1 MHIFGHFLHIPV
13 FSMHFEMRLP
23 RQSDMKELYL
33 GVSYN
38 FNFEKPQ
45 IPGKIKIG
53 SEAKQIPFLS

>member
-1 MHIFGHFLHIPV
+1 
-13 FSMHFEMRLP
+13 MHFEMRLP